1 MGAIGNTISS
11 DLAAQIQ
18 LLSLIKDDT
27 NLKPADKEIKLK
39 QEGEKTL
46 AMIAKEK
53 DSLSIVNHAFA
64 MNIQDV
70 IQLAMASDDW
80 DGIPPPT
87 EVKRE
92 IADLHQVSQALAQC
106 LNQGFND
113 ANAVLKL
120 LIDINAKYGQAKA
133 KEWLLHIKNSMEA
146 AHEQFE
152 ETAKSIASQKQADRT
167 SAIGQI
173 VGGSLSCAMSAG
185 SMIGSAINAKKQL
198 SALKDQ
204 KELHIL
210 KDSMDSTKAKSK
222 EMASDVAKE
231 KTEFERMKSNN
242 SFSDAEIDAQDIR
255 LASHEA
261 LQVDLEKNYKA
272 AKNSYIE
279 AKHAADK
286 INVHNQTEAAQINM
300 LGALGNGIS
309 SMANGVAGLYA
320 ADYRAESSAHKLEAD
335 KKEYQKNF
343 DQNMSQTAQDTLQ
356 KYGQII
362 DKYIQAIANME
373 QSRAGQI
380 SAATRA

>member
-18 LLSLIKDDT
+18 LLSSIKDDT

-53 DSLSIVNHAFA
+53 DSLSIVNLAFA
-64 MNIQDV
+64 TKIEVV
-70 IQLAMASDDW
+70 IQIALAADDW

-92 IADLHQVSQALAQC
+92 IADLQQVSQALAQS

-146 AHEQFE
+146 ANEQFD
-152 ETAKSIASQKQADRT
+152 ETAKSISSQKQADRT

-222 EMASDVAKE
+222 EMANDVAKE
-231 KTEFERMKSNN
+231 KTEFERMKSNK

-261 LQVDLEKNYKA
+261 LQVDLEKNYKL

-279 AKHAADK
+279 AKHTADK
-286 INVHNQTEAAQINM
+286 INIHNQTEAAQLNM
-300 LGALGNGIS
+300 LGGLGNGMS
-309 SMANGVAGLYA
+309 SMVNGLAGFFA
-320 ADYRAESSAHKLEAD
+320 ADYRADASTFKLYAD

-343 DQNMSQTAQDTLQ
+343 DQNMSQTAVDNLQ
-356 KYGQII
+356 KSGQFI
-362 DKYIQAIANME
+362 DKCIQASSNME

-380 SAATRA
+380 SAANRA